1 METIIR
7 IKPSELTLDFL
18 NNIKALFKDEEA
30 LEIAISPVSDF
41 GLTKKEGRKVYI
53 NRINKA
59 IANLESKRN
68 TISFSDTEFE
78 TLSNDLLNSK

>member
-41 GLTKKEGRKVYI
+41 GLTKKESRKIYM
-53 NRINKA
+53 NRVNKA
-59 IANLESKRN
+59 IENLEAKKN
-68 TISFSDTEFE
+68 TVTLSEEEFE
-78 TLSNDLLNSK
+78 TLSNDLIKIK

>member
-7 IKPSELTLDFL
+7 IKHNELTVSFL
-18 NNIKALFKDEEA
+18 NKIKALFKNEEA

-41 GLTKKEGRKVYI
+41 GLTKKEGRRVYI

-59 IANLESKRN
+59 IANLEANRD
-68 TISFSDTEFE
+68 TISYSEDEFE
-78 TLSNDLLNSK
+78 VLTNDLLTSK

>member
-41 GLTKKEGRKVYI
+41 GLSKREGRKVYV
-53 NRINKA
+53 NRLNKA
-59 IANLESKRN
+59 IENLKSNKE
-68 TISFSDTEFE
+68 TVSFSESEFD
-78 TLSNDLLNSK
+78 TLSNDLLKSK

>member
-41 GLTKKEGRKVYI
+41 GLTKKESRKVYI
-53 NRINKA
+53 NRLNKA
-59 IANLESKRN
+59 IENLKAKKN
-68 TISFSDTEFE
+68 TVTFSEEEFD
-78 TLSNDLLNSK
+78 TLSNDLIKIK